1 MIWRSSS
8 TNPATAVIGGL
19 LGVVACLAW
28 VTGRDSA
35 LSLGPG
41 VAAIV
46 LVAISRLTVT
56 VHTDAVSVRWG
67 PWGFPRHRLWLDDI
81 ADVQAVAIRPLHV
94 GGWGY
99 RGSRLLAGR
108 AAAMVRRGPALR
120 FELPKGRVFVV
131 TVDDAPT
138 GATRIQELI
147 GATPP

>member
-1 MIWRSSS
+1 MIWRGSA
-8 TNPATAVIGGL
+8 TNSGTAVIGGL
-19 LGVVACLAW
+19 LVVVAFLAW
-28 VTGRDSA
+28 TTGRDSA

-41 VAAIV
+41 VAGVV
-46 LVAISRLTVT
+46 LLGISHLTVT
-56 VHTDAVSVRWG
+56 LTAEDVLVRWG
-67 PWGFPRHRLWLDDI
+67 PWGFPRHRLPLAKI
-81 ADVQAVAIRPLHV
+81 ADVHAVVIRPLHV

-147 GATPP
+147 GAGPS